1 MDRNTYRDDDDLD
14 EPATYWWRRAVTL
27 VAGLG
32 VLGLVAWALSSGG
45 GKPPGTPRTTPDS
58 GSMSAAAYPSGPAP
72 LATSSASVDA
82 NVPGLTSPGISGLPS
97 AAASGSSSPA
107 AKKPAANDKSSGTG
121 SAAAPGTSFQRG
133 GRCPSDAIV
142 LSLFG
147 SQSSYRSG
155 QDPKFNLDAVSTAP
169 GMCTFDLSPAQ
180 LHLVVMSSGRVIWDS
195 ADCARGGQTQQDKLT
210 RGVPVQASFA
220 WDRTITLPGCV
231 TLASSARV
239 GTYTAQVRAGA
250 VASGALTFRL
260 VH

>member
-1 MDRNTYRDDDDLD
+1 MD
-14 EPATYWWRRAVTL
+14 EPAAYWWRRAVTL

-32 VLGLVAWALSSGG
+32 VLGLLAWALSSGG
-45 GKPPGTPRTTPDS
+45 GKPPGTPRTAPDS

-72 LATSSASVDA
+72 SVTSSVTSSASAGA

-97 AAASGSSSPA
+97 APASGSSSSA
-107 AKKPAANDKSSGTG
+107 AKKPAANDKSPGTG
-121 SAAAPGTSFQRG
+121 SAAASGTSSGRG

-147 SQSSYRSG
+147 GQSSYRGG
-155 QDPKFNLDAVSTAP
+155 QDPTFNLDAVSTAP
-169 GMCTFDLSPAQ
+169 GMCTFDVSPAQ
-180 LHLVVMSSGRVIWDS
+180 LDLVVMSSGRVIWDS
-195 ADCARGGQTQQDKLT
+195 ADCARGGQSQLDRLT
-210 RGVPVQASFA
+210 RGVPVQESFA
-220 WDRTITLPGCV
+220 WNRTITLPGCV

-250 VASGALTFRL
+250 VASEALTFRL